1 MATRRVT
8 PPWDFLRDASK
19 PSLESYELSRLNNA
33 ANLRRE
39 ITALLDQ
46 WVDDNS
52 QALLARWVRDRRNR
66 PSSEAALS
74 EEIPQRELPFGDV
87 PAAAAPGPGPNRVAR
102 ISRNATAARSSPD

>member
-8 PPWDFLRDASK
+8 PPWEFLRDASK

-46 WVDDNS
+46 WIEDNS
-52 QALLARWVRDRRNR
+52 QALLARWVRDRRSR
-66 PSSEAALS
+66 PPTEVVSCKEL
-74 EEIPQRELPFGDV
+74 PQQELPFGNASETAL
-87 PAAAAPGPGPNRVAR
+87 PASEPNRVVR
-102 ISRNATAARSSPD
+102 ISRNTSTP